1 MSIRVFR
8 SVFLVCCFL
17 FAFAVSASASFVPKV
32 SFSPDGD
39 GLSSSESTE
48 VSEIADGGLSA
59 LSPDGD
65 GDDSAIDTSVKSL
78 ASGNLSG
85 GYYFTADCAFG
96 SGLRFYVPA
105 EFAEDSLTFDS
116 SGDIVNLS
124 NSSVY
129 LYCPSYPS
137 YFIYAP
143 RFSTFQYRVSTGSS
157 YGYSDCDFSN
167 VESVTVSF
175 LKNADKPVVS
185 VKVLLLCLITVV
197 FLLGAVSLFV
207 RRG

>member
-1 MSIRVFR
+1 MSIRVFC

-17 FAFAVSASASFVPKV
+17 FAFAVSASASFVPEV
-32 SFSPDGD
+32 SFSPDVD

-48 VSEIADGGLSA
+48 VSETPDDGLSA
-59 LSPDGD
+59 LAPAGD
-65 GDDSAIDTSVKSL
+65 GDDSSIDTAVKSL

-85 GYYFTADCAFG
+85 GYYFTSDCAFG

-105 EFAEDSLTFDS
+105 EFAEASLTFDS

-129 LYCPSYPS
+129 LYCPSHPS
-137 YFIYAP
+137 YSIYAP
-143 RFSTFQYRVSTGSS
+143 RFSTFQYRVSTGS

-167 VESVTVSF
+167 VDSVTVSF
-175 LKNADKPVVS
+175 LENADKPVVS
-185 VKVLLLCLITVV
+185 VKVLLLCLIAVV
-197 FLLGAVSLFV
+197 FLLGTVSLFV